1 MQFNGKYVHIDQ
13 ILEATM
19 RDYGLEELYKD
30 EAKEWVW
37 EIMGIVGITSVLQDA
52 TAEIAISEHRGLM
65 PTDLYQFDA
74 ETGIREIESNRSLLP
89 TTDIFFDQNKQATTL
104 TQGIIASETFNVTY
118 DQLGDDLV
126 SQANDSTV
134 TLDVVY
140 APGYVYETESY
151 VYRVQ
156 GNYIFCGIENTTLQI
171 SYKAF
176 PVWSDMTPM
185 IPDDEKYIRMVKSHL
200 AQRVSKRAYYQG
212 KISREIKDDI
222 ESDYL
227 FDIASA
233 RSNSIMPSKDQMEN
247 IKRMRMRLLPKPSQF
262 DTGFRYLSTSE
273 RLRKM

>member
-1 MQFNGKYVHIDQ
+1 MQYNGKYVHIDQ
-13 ILEATM
+13 LLEATM

-52 TAEIAISEHRGLM
+52 TAEIAISDHRGLM
-65 PTDLYQFDA
+65 PTDLFQFDA

-200 AQRVSKRAYYQG
+200 AYMNANRLYLVDKLDER
-212 KISREIKDDI
+212 KLNRI
-222 ESDYL
+222 ETDYL
-227 FDIASA
+227 FNVASA
-233 RSNSIMPSKDQMEN
+233 RSASIMPDKDQMEN

>member
-1 MQFNGKYVHIDQ
+1 MTFNGKYIHIDQ
-13 ILEATM
+13 VMEATM

-30 EAKEWVW
+30 ECKEWIW
-37 EIMGIVGITSVLQDA
+37 EIMGIVGITSVLQDR
-52 TAEIAISEHRGLM
+52 TAEIVISDHRGLM
-65 PTDLYQFDA
+65 PTDLYSFDA
-74 ETGIREIESNRSLLP
+74 ESGIREMESNRSLLP
-89 TTDIFFDQNKQATTL
+89 TTDVFFDQNKETTSL
-104 TQGIIASETFNVTY
+104 TQAIIADSTYNVTY
-118 DQLGDDLV
+118 DQVGDNLTTQID
-126 SQANDSTV
+126 DSTV
-134 TLDVVY
+134 NLDIVQ
-140 APGYVYETESY
+140 APGYVYESDQY
-151 VYRVQ
+151 VYKIQ
-156 GNYIFCGIENTTLQI
+156 GNYIFCGIEETTLQI

-222 ESDYL
+222 ETDYY

-233 RSNSIMPSKDQMEN
+233 RSASIMPSMNQMEN
-247 IKRMRMRLLPKPSQF
+247 IKRMRMRLLPKPNQF